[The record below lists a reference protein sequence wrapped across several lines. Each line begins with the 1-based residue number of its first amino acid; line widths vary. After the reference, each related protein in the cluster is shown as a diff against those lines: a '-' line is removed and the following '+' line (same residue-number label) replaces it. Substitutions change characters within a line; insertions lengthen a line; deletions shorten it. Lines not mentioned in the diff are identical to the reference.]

1 MQSTCLATRTR
12 GMHDVSKVE
21 CLTTGEGNLE
31 VVHSVSALC
40 TLHMLR
46 QSVRSVVQGTKVTR
60 DVEAGS
66 RLARTGSTLARIQ
79 VPAKG
84 ARIHANPRSRRI
96 RRIRLRAVV
105 KLVLAHLHI
114 LKRAIQQ
121 ITRYPAVALT
131 FWLAVT

>member
-1 MQSTCLATRTR
+1 MQ
-12 GMHDVSKVE
+12 G
-21 CLTTGEGNLE
+21 
-31 VVHSVSALC
+31 
-40 TLHMLR
+40 
-46 QSVRSVVQGTKVTR
+46 TR

-66 RLARTGSTLARIQ
+66 RLIRTGSTQQQGSRLLQEVHESTI
-79 VPAKG
+79 
-84 ARIHANPRSRRI
+84 RRI

>member
-12 GMHDVSKVE
+12 GMHDVSKME
-21 CLTTGEGNLE
+21 SWTTGEGNLE

-96 RRIRLRAVV
+96 RLRAVV

-121 ITRYPAVALT
+121 ITRYPAAALT

>member
-31 VVHSVSALC
+31 IECSLQCAHVEGK
-40 TLHMLR
+40 
-46 QSVRSVVQGTKVTR
+46 SVRSVVQGTKVTR

-66 RLARTGSTLARIQ
+66 RLALTGSTLARIQ